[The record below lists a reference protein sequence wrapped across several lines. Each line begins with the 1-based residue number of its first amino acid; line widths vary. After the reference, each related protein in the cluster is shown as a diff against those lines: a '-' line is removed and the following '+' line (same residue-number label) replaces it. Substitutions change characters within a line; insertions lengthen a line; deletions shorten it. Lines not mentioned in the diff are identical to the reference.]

1 MNDKVSPGRPR
12 FGASR
17 RRAGCSVLN
26 AGARRAHGLRAVEKA
41 GRAGGCDGPGRACRA
56 VHKAAPQGADAHGGC
71 RTRCALRRHAAPR
84 GALKAAPGAAPG
96 AASRQLSRSC
106 MRSWARRG
114 RLSGVSLPS
123 ACGTDG
129 QSANRQT
136 AHSTSRKN
144 SMRKRISPPPF
155 PKLKTTKTKL
165 FTQYNILV

>member
-1 MNDKVSPGRPR
+1 M
-12 FGASR
+12 ASAPLR
-17 RRAGCSVLN
+17 KQAGPVAATGP
-26 AGARRAHGLRAVEKA
+26 AGV
-41 GRAGGCDGPGRACRA
+41 PA

-84 GALKAAPGAAPG
+84 GRAESGAGSGQQAAVLLLYALLGKEGKAV
-96 AASRQLSRSC
+96 
-106 MRSWARRG
+106 RRI
-114 RLSGVSLPS
+114 
-123 ACGTDG
+123 ADG

>member
-1 MNDKVSPGRPR
+1 M
-12 FGASR
+12 ASAPLR
-17 RRAGCSVLN
+17 KQAGPVAATGP
-26 AGARRAHGLRAVEKA
+26 AGV
-41 GRAGGCDGPGRACRA
+41 PA

-84 GALKAAPGAAPG
+84 GRAESGAGSGQQAAVPLLYALLGKE
-96 AASRQLSRSC
+96 
-106 MRSWARRG
+106 G

-136 AHSTSRKN
+136 AHSTNRKN